1 MNFWTPTWDDWGSGR
16 DDSTMPWYAKYDF
29 VETYDWNQDNDTF
42 TLRWRDDFDGAL
54 DETRWYRSEN
64 WTFDSNSSTF
74 MKNHVYTEDGNLVL
88 KMDKTLSPEPP
99 APEPPAPEPEEPE
112 ECEASEYMPDYNTIS
127 FGRPCNRNHDRSP
140 CTDCT
145 NFNCYQSWDSYDPNG
160 FLGNS
165 GQCRCLPD
173 ALTQP
178 AEDYTYGVKALKNF
192 EGQCRKKC
200 TECRF
205 SWPQDDP
212 LQWQSENLEAR
223 CMPALS
229 VPKDPTWDYNN
240 TDYSDPYA

>member
-178 AEDYTYGVKALKNF
+178 AEDYTYGVKAL
-192 EGQCRKKC
+192 
-200 TECRF
+200 
-205 SWPQDDP
+205 
-212 LQWQSENLEAR
+212 
-223 CMPALS
+223 
-229 VPKDPTWDYNN
+229 
-240 TDYSDPYA
+240 